1 MSTEV
6 VTTSP
11 PRPKRKKSTN
21 ALGGSSSNVKSSEQL
36 DGSGGRKSRGDDSKG
51 GKGGKGEGDG
61 EKRPR
66 KPKLDSNGNGS
77 LGAGSSEAPSSAKSS
92 KKHHRATEKAAAVE
106 ISSSEEAPPSKP
118 PKNVKKHVVPIV
130 VHSSPSSTSDSES
143 STDEDASAA
152 LTPTSAAK
160 KPAVPPKP
168 TKASTSGSAASP
180 TTSPATAPRK
190 QPPVPKKPA
199 VPHDDDDESETSS
212 SESAPAR
219 SKPSSSQ
226 RAAPPKGVKVTK
238 ERGSCEASTLSSEE
252 ESSEA
257 PHAPVSTSSTKLRPP
272 HDNGKARKPSH
283 KEPTEETSST
293 SSNGHA
299 NLSTDS
305 PLPST
310 SSHDPKPSTTAPSSG
325 KTTKTGAAANSSG
338 ATTAAVATSSHH
350 KEPKEKKFKGI
361 FGLFKPKKSKEG
373 KGSGDKSGH
382 LRDTREKD
390 IKEGTPEKRRTE
402 EEKKTYT
409 VATVA
414 DLPEDIQKKL
424 KKSHLDEAVLNKHFD
439 VLCNVLHFLTK
450 HSFRIPDQEK
460 EVRERRPY
468 ASQEMMDNAKQLLE
482 TTDNVK
488 KFYKN
493 IEFSGKGGFGRVFA
507 AKDIATKKRV
517 AIKKLPH
524 ATDKDK
530 KNNYCEIAF
539 LSTCNHPNIVKFN
552 RAWEFDDKQEVWIVT
567 EFLEG
572 GTLSEAVKVH
582 QFTERHIAYVARE
595 ILKALKYLHSLGY
608 IHRDLKSGN
617 VMMSI
622 EGQIKLIDFGLCC
635 DTVDGDRLQ
644 MLGSPYWIP
653 PEMIKKKRHGCPAD
667 IWSFA
672 VCVLEMYLKEPPHS
686 DSRLFAM
693 FTAASAGLAS
703 AIPPRASE
711 NARDFLSKCLEIN
724 PKKRWTADQLL
735 AHPFVTAPKLEE
747 GIRDVLR
754 GVFVS
759 NSLALS
765 GI

>member
-36 DGSGGRKSRGDDSKG
+36 EGSSGRKSKGDDSKG
-51 GKGGKGEGDG
+51 GKSGRGDGEG

-66 KPKLDSNGNGS
+66 RHKADSNGNGS
-77 LGAGSSEAPSSAKSS
+77 IGAGSSEAPSSSKSS
-92 KKHHRATEKAAAVE
+92 KKHHRAAEKAAAAE
-106 ISSSEEAPPSKP
+106 ISSSEEAQPVKP
-118 PKNVKKHVVPIV
+118 KKHVKKPVEPVAI
-130 VHSSPSSTSDSES
+130 HSSTSSTSDSES
-143 STDEDASAA
+143 HTDGEASAPI
-152 LTPTSAAK
+152 TPTSAAK

-168 TKASTSGSAASP
+168 AKASSSSSA
-180 TTSPATAPRK
+180 TSPANSPVTAPRK
-190 QPPVPKKPA
+190 QPPVPKKPVA
-199 VPHDDDDESETSS
+199 RDDDDESETSS
-212 SESAPAR
+212 SEPAPAP
-219 SKPSSSQ
+219 SQASSSK
-226 RAAPPKGVKVTK
+226 RTAPPKGVIVTK

-252 ESSEA
+252 ESSDPPNA
-257 PHAPVSTSSTKLRPP
+257 PSSTSGSKLRPP

-283 KEPTEETSST
+283 KEQTEETSST

-310 SSHDPKPSTTAPSSG
+310 SSHDHKPSTSAPSTG
-325 KTTKTGAAANSSG
+325 KSTKTGAAGNSG
-338 ATTAAVATSSHH
+338 AATTTAVATSSNH

-361 FGLFKPKKSKEG
+361 FGLFKPKKSKGDG
-373 KGSGDKSGH
+373 KASGEKSGN
-382 LRDTREKD
+382 LRDTREKEP
-390 IKEGTPEKRRTE
+390 KEGTPEKRRTE

-409 VATVA
+409 VASVA

-424 KKSHLDEAVLNKHFD
+424 KKSHLDEALLNKHFD

-468 ASQEMMDNAKQLLE
+468 ASQEMMDTAKQLLE

-635 DTVDGDRLQ
+635 DTADGDRLQ